1 MTACHKELRKKMRQ
15 LLTTILALA
24 LFLPMYGDDYEHLT
38 FERSDGTKVS
48 ISAVGTVIMFTDDLL
63 TAVNGSENY
72 QLSLA
77 DLSKMY
83 FTAGGSF
90 LMGDVNDDGVIS
102 VVDVML
108 LVNNILGQEQ
118 DDFLIERAD
127 VDGDGLIS
135 ITDVTTLVSLILAH

>member
-1 MTACHKELRKKMRQ
+1 MRQ

-24 LFLPMYGDDYEHLT
+24 LFLPMYADDYEHLT

-48 ISAVGTVIMFTDDLL
+48 IT
-63 TAVNGSENY
+63 
-72 QLSLA
+72 A

-90 LMGDVNDDGVIS
+90 LMGDVNDDGIIS

-108 LVNNILGQEQ
+108 LVDKILGKEQ
-118 DDFLIERAD
+118 DDFLPERAD
-127 VDGDGLIS
+127 IDADGLIS
-135 ITDVTTLVSLILAH
+135 ITDVTALVSLILAN

>member
-1 MTACHKELRKKMRQ
+1 MRQ

-48 ISAVGTVIMFTDDLL
+48 ITAVGTVITFTDDLL
-63 TAVNGSENY
+63 TAVNGSESY

-83 FTAGGSF
+83 FTADSSF
-90 LMGDVNDDGVIS
+90 PIGDVNNDGIIS

-108 LVNNILGQEQ
+108 IVNDILGQEQ
-118 DDFLIERAD
+118 EGYFPERAD
-127 VDGDGLIS
+127 LDRDGLIS
-135 ITDVTTLVSLILAH
+135 ITDVTALVSLILANN

>member
-1 MTACHKELRKKMRQ
+1 MRQ

-48 ISAVGTVIMFTDDLL
+48 ITAVGTVITFTDDLL
-63 TAVNGSENY
+63 TAVNGSESY

-77 DLSKMY
+77 DLSKMF
-83 FTAGGSF
+83 FTTGGSF
-90 LMGDVNDDGVIS
+90 LMGDVNNDGIIS

-108 LVNNILGQEQ
+108 IVNDILGQEQ
-118 DDFLIERAD
+118 DDYFPERAD
-127 VDGDGLIS
+127 LDRDGLIS
-135 ITDVTTLVSLILAH
+135 ITDVTALVSLILAN

>member
-1 MTACHKELRKKMRQ
+1 MRQ

-24 LFLPMYGDDYEHLT
+24 LFLPINADDYEHLT

-48 ISAVGTVIMFTDDLL
+48 ITAVGTVITFTDDLL
-63 TAVNGSENY
+63 TAVNGSESY

-83 FTAGGSF
+83 FTADGSF
-90 LMGDVNDDGVIS
+90 PIGDVNNDGIIS

-108 LVNNILGQEQ
+108 IVNDILGQEQ
-118 DDFLIERAD
+118 EDYFPERAD
-127 VDGDGLIS
+127 LDRDGLIS
-135 ITDVTTLVSLILAH
+135 ITDVTALVSLILAN

>member
-1 MTACHKELRKKMRQ
+1 MRQ

-24 LFLPMYGDDYEHLT
+24 LFLPMYADDYEHLT

-48 ISAVGTVIMFTDDLL
+48 ITAVGSVITFTDELL
-63 TAVNGSENY
+63 NVVNGSESY

-90 LMGDVNDDGVIS
+90 LMGDVNDDGIIS

-108 LVNNILGQEQ
+108 LVNNILGKEQ
-118 DDFLIERAD
+118 DDKQP
-127 VDGDGLIS
+127 S
-135 ITDVTTLVSLILAH
+135 HCP